1 MVSSTEYRS
10 DVFSMIMQEPKY
22 ALQVYNCLNG
32 TSYDDP
38 SIVEVKINERG
49 FSLSIRNDATFYVN
63 SDINFYEHQSTVN
76 PNIPLRQLRYFVSE
90 VEELIK
96 DKDIF
101 GTKLISLPTPRFAVF
116 YNGASKQP
124 EVVEYRLSSAFA
136 DNSSPQLELI
146 CKMYNINPGNN
157 VKMMRECEA
166 LSGYQTF
173 VEKTREFLNSELEP
187 KEAVKSAIDYCIKN
201 NIMTDFFKRKRP
213 EVEKVT
219 LLDYTFERRLELVA
233 RDSKSEG
240 FSEGEAKGLQ
250 KQLINLVHKGLLSL
264 EDASSEAGM
273 TVDEFKA
280 LL

>member
-1 MVSSTEYRS
+1 
-10 DVFSMIMQEPKY
+10 
-22 ALQVYNCLNG
+22 
-32 TSYDDP
+32 
-38 SIVEVKINERG
+38 
-49 FSLSIRNDATFYVN
+49 
-63 SDINFYEHQSTVN
+63 
-76 PNIPLRQLRYFVSE
+76 
-90 VEELIK
+90 
-96 DKDIF
+96 
-101 GTKLISLPTPRFAVF
+101 
-116 YNGASKQP
+116 
-124 EVVEYRLSSAFA
+124 
-136 DNSSPQLELI
+136 
-146 CKMYNINPGNN
+146 
-157 VKMMRECEA
+157 MMRECEA

-240 FSEGEAKGLQ
+240 FSEGEAKGFSEGEAKGFSEGEAKGFSEGEAKGLQ